1 MIMTIEQKVTGRTV
15 VGKVIS
21 NKMDKTIVVQ
31 VERKVMHPLYGKYMR
46 KFSKMYAHDNN
57 NVCKIGDLVLI
68 KMCRPLSKTKSWTL
82 VEVVNKAD
90 KEATN

>member
-1 MIMTIEQKVTGRTV
+1 MIMTAEQNVSGRTV

-46 KFSKMYAHDNN
+46 KFSKMYAHDDA
-57 NVCKIGDLVLI
+57 NVCKIGDIVQI
-68 KMCRPLSKTKSWTL
+68 EMCRPLSKTKSWKL
-82 VEVVNKAD
+82 VQVITQVD
-90 KEATN
+90 KEAV